1 MNKGFCNRIISMIIA
16 ICMILTLCPVS
27 VMAGNEGEAKEI
39 TASKL
44 VAGAYSD
51 LSQAEKDLIDSE
63 LLADV
68 TYEYYVPDEGD
79 GLIQVDT
86 ENKTIKA
93 DSWPDGKGNV
103 WNPVGASIFA
113 NGSVQETVTLD
124 GDGAGTY
131 TYPGNAFSVEVSYEM
146 YISVDTAVQEQML
159 NTSSWLKAGVANLDT
174 IADQSTNMGVVELAM
189 PQLVEL
195 RDMKIYLF
203 GETYAELSAEGK
215 AAITA
220 LNDQMTAHDG
230 KLTLHAMVVDYRS
243 GSKTE
248 YLLNTGSQ
256 MQPELLELTGH
267 VSALAEALN
276 FLNNNISVFV
286 QYGAVDAQT
295 GEMISLLTEKVN
307 DLKAGLESAAGG
319 DWTAAEK
326 GTALVKADI
335 NANGYAILDS
345 RVEALGETATNIT
358 ITESIRAAET
368 AIQHNLSMKNI
379 TVQVELEVVK
389 GVVDSDELVS
399 GGVTGTFVLTLAE
412 NATKAEM
419 EAALAETTVEAETIA
434 AWGDAYVAEHY
445 VRHVTELP
453 ETLAEDIDYIITYSP
468 DIYTITYDYDEGTTT
483 KDVPYGYRTT
493 LELYPDSSKVYD
505 YTVNGDYLPQ
515 GSVYTVL
522 SDVTVTRQTGKPYTT
537 TDLYTA
543 IAGME
548 GVTDKEKAIL
558 TAGALQGNVQI
569 NVRYPDTDAGSLV
582 SIDSNLVLTGKTYA
596 SDYEG
601 LVWAPYNYIVTA
613 GDGTDAAPAAFTRNG
628 DIYTAQITDNTYLEI
643 KVYYRLSLT
652 NLGEDAAQTALNL
665 VERLVEDS
673 ESQNDALAS
682 LSSPNVSNNL
692 GMLDAIYLDV
702 LEGLIERNTLHAVA
716 EKDVLLKECFT
727 NAIGEIRA
735 NCLNATT
742 GTPRIAVLISG
753 YNNSPNKLVYYY
765 RNSESFITE
774 IGLLS
779 QLLNDMLAADENLTA
794 DEKLAALAVLIDA
807 APDNIIAPDKVDEYT
822 QKLPDLQEKMNEIK
836 ADLLPVNTAIDTT
849 SPNLNKL
856 VNALQMT
863 GTVGTDCNDYVYL
876 QSQSFNV
883 AGSGKIILKV
893 NVTYDGVEKSVS
905 ETVDQNSPILQTAID
920 SLKDKVAALLTEM
933 GIDDA
938 FWYESAEY
946 DDGAALDALVGQSY
960 ATNKTLS
967 FTWVMLEHTYCEIYG
982 HTEQVIPGEPA
993 TCTSTGLTD
1002 GVKCSVCEETLV
1014 TQQEIPVVPHT
1025 EQVVPGKAPT
1035 CTATGLTEG
1044 KKCSVCHQTL
1054 VPQNIIEAQGHDFSG
1069 AWVNDDPSGHWH
1081 VCQRGCGAIDAVV
1094 PHSYDTDNCA
1104 EEAHCIICTYTKEAG
1119 GHVWGP
1125 LERVDDDQHKQVC
1138 SSCGEELK
1146 NPHSWTLEEETDP
1159 TCEES
1164 GYKKFACSCGAEK
1177 TEEPEALGHSWGP
1190 WIKDGIEDHT
1200 RVCSNDTTDHCR
1212 ETEPHTWDQGQ
1223 LNDDGDMVFTC
1234 TTCTTAEG
1242 DPTIKVVVQDR
1253 EQKLES
1259 GATIK
1264 VQLESAPG
1272 NDGVVL
1278 PKPEDEGF
1286 EGSGYRYDYVVDG
1299 VTYPVTNDGVS
1310 EPIYPSS
1317 VAGATVKLVN
1327 IDNEKLET
1335 LVGVMSNAAVVEVER
1350 DPDLKP
1356 TNDDYYTGIKVETD
1370 ANGLMGVVM
1379 TLVQQEALGTDK
1391 YGYVAVDSEPL
1402 LNNNKV
1408 SLLGLLR
1415 MMMKDINPD
1424 PDVTEYAYTSQDI
1437 IDLSNG
1443 TQKTLI
1449 SSQLVLRT
1457 TAPNTY
1463 AMRSAFAAND
1473 GHELD
1478 FQILLT
1484 ATPAGMAQISTA
1496 LTAVEDYITF
1506 DIKAA
1511 YENDVLISNRLDID
1525 VKANLPAKVY
1535 EIYVAAL
1542 RLSGE
1547 VDVNDTNAV
1556 KEAVAYEFLKD
1567 YVDVLLGANVTTTT
1581 LMNTASKLGKTVNLA
1596 EYEGLFN
1603 AVKGKLDYGRNITY
1617 SADGLTASVTLTS
1630 ENMEKVVDQLEPMVG
1645 DEAMMDILKTMVVE
1659 CQDGQTVDVKLNAFV
1674 TNFADGDDTDDFI
1687 DTNYEAIIVDV
1698 GAAKNPGLTA
1708 KADVFD
1714 ITENLAASVGSLKGA
1729 AAIMLQK
1736 NVTADLHFK
1745 KATILDLN
1753 GHTINGTITADA
1765 KLIIIDST
1773 LATATVGGVT
1783 GTITGSDITIVAGTY
1798 GTDVSD
1804 YLKNGYVQESGIVKN
1819 SYYAIT
1825 KAGSDITFE
1834 VNADILATRELPSGW
1849 LAADMAADLAMNY
1862 FTTASLAF
1870 AKVDDANYENAYSV
1884 FAVNF
1889 DNLLALITET
1899 TGEEKV
1905 DAILEILKLSGAKG
1919 IEGFINDLLAKSMDF
1934 GTLAGAING
1943 NTELVKYNMV
1953 TRPWNVKLDTADGED
1968 YLTVSIEP
1976 GEEVHGSVAVT
1987 VVGAQDNKD
1996 KIAAVLTEMD
2006 QIMDPTE
2013 NSIAITLQDPAYA
2026 NRTLTVTGSGN
2037 VTIDIDMSTNPDYA
2051 AIVAIA
2057 LASSGVNKDVFVNAL
2072 TAYFA
2077 DSSDT
2082 DALYEALST
2091 VTLAQYISAL
2101 KSPALGNGFSAMIA
2115 NLGLS
2120 AAAGNSAAELGDT
2133 FRLALVAVGRVLA
2146 KLEIDGDSRVVFGT
2160 TGKINYANSN
2170 VTRNIARTVAGV
2182 TVSGTVTAEN
2192 ISVTVALFH
2201 DISCEHVWGNWEKL
2215 SDTQHQRVC
2224 TKNPAHVEI
2233 GNHNYEA
2240 VVTQPDC
2247 DEGGYTTHTCPVCRD
2262 SYKDT
2267 FTPATGNHPDADG
2280 DNICDECNTTI
2291 CQHVW
2296 GAWTDLGNGQHQRVC
2311 ANNPAHVETAAHTDA
2326 NGDNLCDDCNATIC
2340 NHSWGAWTDLGNGQH
2355 QRVCANNPAH
2365 VETAAHVDANGDR
2378 RCDACG
2384 ASMGSGGSPSVPGSG
2399 GGGGG
2404 SSTSHAIDVLNA
2416 NMNQILNTDSFAAA
2430 VEAAREGSTIK
2441 ISGKVAMTQHAYVN
2455 TAITIIGADKL
2466 DDTGYVIYLNNTA
2479 AKLTADAKL
2488 NVGSN
2493 VEGYKVVCAEGET
2506 FTYTLEKINAPET
2519 DAPVAGSKVAPVN
2532 NKLYLLLDLPNDGM
2546 TLNALR
2552 ESTAYSDL
2560 TGTIKFEIE
2569 GNDGTGLIKTTDRM
2583 TVSAYNADNNRVA
2596 TITYIVIVM
2605 GDTNCNG
2612 KVNTSDATVMKN
2624 INFGETYDLEVLI
2637 AADVNFSGTYEQPKV
2652 NSSDATYIMSK
2663 WFNWGTGKYTTNLE

>member
-1 MNKGFCNRIISMIIA
+1 MNKGFCNRIISMIVA
-16 ICMILTLCPVS
+16 ICMILTICPVS
-27 VMAGNEGEAKEI
+27 VMAGYEGEPTTT
-39 TASKL
+39 TAGKL
-44 VAGAYSD
+44 VADTYGG
-51 LSQAEKDLIDSE
+51 LSQAEKNLIGSG

-68 TYEYYVPDEGD
+68 AYNYYAPDKSDE
-79 GLIQVDT
+79 LIQVDT
-86 ENKTIKA
+86 ENKTVTAKTWTDTQNDRVWTPVKA
-93 DSWPDGKGNV
+93 D
-103 WNPVGASIFA
+103 IIA
-113 NGSVQETVTLD
+113 NESVFETVVLD
-124 GDGAGTY
+124 NGVGVY
-131 TYPGNAFSVEVSYEM
+131 TYDENAFSVEVAYEM
-146 YISVDTAVQEQML
+146 YISVDTAIQEQL
-159 NTSSWLKAGVANLDT
+159 IDTSGWLKDGIVNLDT
-174 IADQSTNMGVVELAM
+174 IAGQKDNMGVVETAM
-189 PQLVEL
+189 PQLVTL
-195 RDMKIYLF
+195 RDTVYDLGFATLK
-203 GETYAELSAEGK
+203 LSDDGK

-220 LNDQMTAHDG
+220 MNEQMQAHGG
-230 KLTLHAMVVDYRS
+230 KLTLHAMVLDYLD
-243 GSKTE
+243 GSKVE
-248 YLLNTGSQ
+248 YLLGKGTE
-256 MQPELLELTGH
+256 MRPELTELTGYIN
-267 VSALAEALN
+267 VLASALN
-276 FLNNNISVFV
+276 TLNNSASVFV
-286 QYGAVDAQT
+286 EYGLLDAAT
-295 GEMISLLTEKVN
+295 GELLGMLTSKVN

-326 GTALVKADI
+326 GTALV
-335 NANGYAILDS
+335 NA
-345 RVEALGETATNIT
+345 T
-358 ITESIRAAET
+358 ITANQYLELDGLVYALDQVKTAEEIDIIERILVGKT
-368 AIQHNLSMKNI
+368 TVQHTMNMKNI
-379 TVQVELEVVK
+379 TVKVQLEVAEGTVE
-389 GVVDSDELVS
+389 SEELVFVDEYKTDVKTLLM
-399 GGVTGTFVLTLAE
+399 GV
-412 NATKAEM
+412 TKAEM
-419 EAALAETTVEAETIA
+419 EAALADLVADLMEDAVA
-434 AWGDAYVAEHY
+434 AWSEADEAWGEAYKAGHY
-445 VRHVTELP
+445 AFSATELP
-453 ETLAEDIDYIITYSP
+453 ETLTEDTTYTITYSP
-468 DIYTITYDYDEGTTT
+468 AIYTITYAYDEGTTT
-483 KDVPYGYRTT
+483 KDVPYGYRTK
-493 LELYPDSSKVYD
+493 LPDYTGGNKVYD
-505 YTVNGDYLPQ
+505 YTVNGEYQPQ
-515 GSVYTVL
+515 GTIITVL
-522 SDVTVTRQTGKPYTT
+522 GDVTISRQTGKPYTN
-537 TDLYTA
+537 TDLYTVVSK
-543 IAGME
+543 MD
-548 GVTDKEKAIL
+548 GVSAKESAIL
-558 TAGALQGNVQI
+558 TSGALNGSESI
-569 NVRYPDTDAGSLV
+569 AVRHPDTDGGALV
-582 SIDSNLVLTGKTYA
+582 SINDQRVLTAKPYS
-596 SDYEG
+596 SDYKNKI
-601 LVWAPYNYIVTA
+601 WAPYSYVVTSGNGTESDPAYFEPGNYTV
-613 GDGTDAAPAAFTRNG
+613 
-628 DIYTAQITDNTYLEI
+628 QIADENFREV
-643 KVYYRLSLT
+643 KVYYRLTLD
-652 NLGEDAAQTALNL
+652 NLGKNAAQDVLDL
-665 VERLVEDS
+665 VKQLVD
-673 ESQNDALAS
+673 ESKDQKSALAS
-682 LSSPNVSNNL
+682 LTSDTVSNNL
-692 GMLDAIYLDV
+692 GMLTGDLLTILEALIENNKLNDDTTKDALLKACFNDV
-702 LEGLIERNTLHAVA
+702 ISGMKADCMDAAGTPNISGLIL
-716 EKDVLLKECFT
+716 
-727 NAIGEIRA
+727 
-735 NCLNATT
+735 
-742 GTPRIAVLISG
+742 G
-753 YNNSPNKLVYYY
+753 YNGLAYYY
-765 RNSESFITE
+765 SNSEDFVRE
-774 IGLLS
+774 VGLLS
-779 QLLNDMLAADENLTA
+779 EHLDKMLTDDANLSA
-794 DEKLAALAVLIDA
+794 EEKLNALAYLIGK
-807 APDNIIAPDKVDEYT
+807 APVSDEQKAQYT
-822 QKLPDLQEKMNEIK
+822 QKLPDLQEKMSEIK
-836 ADLLPVNTAIDTT
+836 ADLLPANAAINTEADAQT
-849 SPNLNKL
+849 LKAL
-856 VNALQMT
+856 VDALEMS
-863 GTVGTDCNDYVYL
+863 GSVGTKYDDYVYL
-876 QSQSFNV
+876 NANSFFSV
-883 AGSGKIILKV
+883 AGSGQISLKV
-893 NVTYDGVEKSVS
+893 TVVCEEAEK
-905 ETVDQNSPILQTAID
+905 ID
-920 SLKDKVAALLTEM
+920 SVTVTVEQGKPVSQVDVDELKGKVAALLVEM
-933 GIDDA
+933 GIDNEIA
-938 FWYESAEY
+938 WGSEAYK
-946 DDGAALDALVGQSY
+946 DGAALDDLVGKSYDTNQSL
-960 ATNKTLS
+960 T
-967 FTWVMLEHTYCEIYG
+967 FTWVYLNPSECDLNG
-982 HTEQVIPGEPA
+982 HKEDITLKYVAP
-993 TCTSTGLTD
+993 TCTSTGW
-1002 GVKCSVCEETLV
+1002 
-1014 TQQEIPVVPHT
+1014 
-1025 EQVVPGKAPT
+1025 
-1035 CTATGLTEG
+1035 TEG
-1044 KKCSVCHQTL
+1044 KKCSRCGEITVEQEEIPMLPHTEVSIPAVEATCNSIGWTEGLKCSVCQKVLREPESVDKL
-1054 VPQNIIEAQGHDFSG
+1054 VHDYSG
-1069 AWVNDDPSGHWH
+1069 EWIKDATGHWK
-1081 VCQRGCGAIDAVV
+1081 VCQHGCGAIDFAG
-1094 PHSYDTDNCA
+1094 HNYDNDNCA
-1104 EEAHCIICTYTKEAG
+1104 EAAKCSECGYDKKPGDHNF
-1119 GHVWGP
+1119 GP
-1125 LERVDDDQHKQVC
+1125 PVSVSETEHEREC
-1138 SSCGEELK
+1138 SSCGEKVKEFHEG
-1146 NPHSWTLEEETDP
+1146 NWTPTDTKAA
-1159 TCEES
+1159 TCEDP
-1164 GYKKFACSCGAEK
+1164 GYKKYVCICGEEK
-1177 TEEPEALGHSWGP
+1177 TEDLKALEHNWGA
-1190 WIKDGIEDHT
+1190 WTKLNETQHQ
-1200 RVCSNDTTDHCR
+1200 RVCSKATTNKCVQ
-1212 ETEPHTWDQGQ
+1212 TENHNW
-1223 LNDDGDMVFTC
+1223 DDGVPNEDEDLLQTC
-1234 TTCTTAEG
+1234 TTDGCGAT
-1242 DPTIKVVVQDR
+1242 KVTQLNR
-1253 EQKLES
+1253 PEKLAS
-1259 GATIK
+1259 GATVK
-1264 VQLESAPG
+1264 LYDLVAGKELPRPR
-1272 NDGVVL
+1272 ND
-1278 PKPEDEGF
+1278 GF
-1286 EGSGYRYDYVVDG
+1286 EGPGYRYDYVI
-1299 VTYPVTNDGVS
+1299 DGVS
-1310 EPIYPSS
+1310 YKVTNSSYPSYPSS
-1317 VAGATVKLVN
+1317 VANATVKLVN
-1327 IDNEKLET
+1327 IDNEKLEK
-1335 LVGVMSNAAVVEVER
+1335 LAAEMGGAELEKNAA
-1350 DPDLKP
+1350 LKP
-1356 TNDDYYTGIKVETD
+1356 TQDGYYTGIKVETD
-1370 ANGLMGVVM
+1370 SNGLMKVVLS
-1379 TLVQQEALGTDK
+1379 LVQQKTLGAEK
-1391 YGYVAVDSEPL
+1391 YGYVAVGGDTL
-1402 LNNNKV
+1402 LNEGQV
-1408 SLLGLLR
+1408 SLLSLLR
-1415 MMMKDINPD
+1415 MMMKDIDPD
-1424 PDVTEYAYTSQDI
+1424 PAVVKYAYTSQDI
-1437 IDLSNG
+1437 IDLTSGAN
-1443 TQKTLI
+1443 KTLI
-1449 SSQLVLRT
+1449 DNKLVMRT
-1457 TAPNTY
+1457 AG
-1463 AMRSAFAAND
+1463 AMSRSVAAND

-1478 FQILLT
+1478 FQLLLT
-1484 ATPAGMAQISTA
+1484 STPANMSQIGAA
-1496 LTAVEDYITF
+1496 LTLVKNYITF
-1506 DIKAA
+1506 DIKPA
-1511 YENDVLISNRLDID
+1511 YDENGDLVSNGLDID
-1525 VKANLPAKVY
+1525 MKANLPAKVY

-1542 RLSGE
+1542 RLTGE
-1547 VDVNDTNAV
+1547 VDVNDANAV
-1556 KEAVAYEFLKD
+1556 KEKVAYEFLKD
-1567 YVDVLLGANVTTTT
+1567 YVSVLMDKEVTTTT
-1581 LMNTASKLGKTVNLA
+1581 LMNTAAKLGKTVNLV
-1596 EYEGLFN
+1596 EYESLFN
-1603 AVKGKLDYGRNITY
+1603 AVKGKLNYGKDFSY
-1617 SADGLTASVTLTS
+1617 SEDGMSAVTVLTDS
-1630 ENMEKVVDQLEPMVG
+1630 NMTTVVNQLEPMVG
-1645 DEAMMDILKTMVVE
+1645 DEAMMDLLKTMLVE
-1659 CQDGQTVDVKLNAFV
+1659 CQPGATVDVKLNAFV

-1714 ITENLAASVGSLKGA
+1714 ITENLAASVGRLKGA

-1736 NVTADLHFK
+1736 NVAADLHFK

-1976 GEEVHGSVAVT
+1976 GEQVPGSVAVT

-2101 KSPALGNGFSAMIA
+2101 KSPALGNGFSAMIT

-2133 FRLALVAVGRVLA
+2133 FRLALVAAGRVLA

-2311 ANNPAHVETAAHTDA
+2311 ANNPAHIETAAHTDA

-2340 NHSWGAWTDLGNGQH
+2340 VHSWGAWTNLGNGQH